1 MLHRFEGYEGNQKD
15 KRSKL
20 IFGDTN
26 NEDVLIW
33 ACGGLYTREDR
44 YERFNRVKEM
54 LENSFAVGVKTYC
67 KIDERVIKIR
77 KE

>member
-1 MLHRFEGYEGNQKD
+1 MRVMKEIKD

-20 IFGDTN
+20 TFEDTN
-26 NEDVLIW
+26 TWSIVQE
-33 ACGGLYTREDR
+33 GGLYTREYR
-44 YERFNRVKEM
+44 FKFNRVKEM

-77 KE
+77 KGDRK